1 MAAEAT
7 GSEGLLVEGWQ
18 ADKGTEGATT
28 SVMARQQPEQRPTTN
43 QRQQQQT
50 AADSGRQQAVMVE
63 GRETGGPELCS
74 CLDPPSPLQQQISGS
89 HWRLR
94 SGDKKRGGMGWH
106 DRAQAAAWHAKLGRE
121 RYAALPC
128 CAVQCRAMLRCGD
141 GALKRAVLCTCAV

>member
-63 GRETGGPELCS
+63 GRENRRAGA
-74 CLDPPSPLQQQISGS
+74 LQLS
-89 HWRLR
+89 RPAFTL
-94 SGDKKRGGMGWH
+94 
-106 DRAQAAAWHAKLGRE
+106 AAANQRL
-121 RYAALPC
+121 ALETP
-128 CAVQCRAMLRCGD
+128 QR
-141 GALKRAVLCTCAV
+141 